1 MTVEQFDYD
10 TWVERKETT
19 DNPYDQPV
27 DLETVQQT
35 KFLWNT
41 LFRST
46 DNTRERNF
54 INPIDNFINP
64 IDNFINPIDSKSLS
78 SSFAE
83 EVKDIKIQVAE
94 NKRQIDQI
102 KWKLPSE
109 VENYI
114 NWDPRL
120 VAALN
125 TYGSMNYNPANKGK
139 KVDFSSSES
148 AQEIAG

>member
-1 MTVEQFDYD
+1 MTVEQLKYD
-10 TWVERKETT
+10 TWVETTETT

-27 DLETVQQT
+27 DSETVQQT

-46 DNTRERNF
+46 DNTRER
-54 INPIDNFINP
+54 NFINP

>member
-1 MTVEQFDYD
+1 MTVEQLNYD
-10 TWVERKETT
+10 TWAETKETT
-19 DNPYDQPV
+19 DNPYEQLV
-27 DLETVQQT
+27 DSETVQQT

-46 DNTRERNF
+46 DNTRER
-54 INPIDNFINP
+54 NFINP

-125 TYGSMNYNPANKGK
+125 TYGAMNYNPANKGK
-139 KVDFSSSES
+139 RVDFRSSES

>member
-1 MTVEQFDYD
+1 MSMTVEQFDYD
-10 TWVERKETT
+10 TGVERKETT

-27 DLETVQQT
+27 DSETVQQT
-35 KFLWNT
+35 KFLGNT

-46 DNTRERNF
+46 DNTRER
-54 INPIDNFINP
+54 NFINP

-102 KWKLPSE
+102 KGKLPSE

-114 NWDPRL
+114 NGDPRL

>member
-1 MTVEQFDYD
+1 MSMTVEQLNYD
-10 TWVERKETT
+10 TWVETTETT
-19 DNPYDQPV
+19 DNPYEQLV
-27 DLETVQQT
+27 DSETVQQT

-46 DNTRERNF
+46 DNTRER
-54 INPIDNFINP
+54 NFINP

-125 TYGSMNYNPANKGK
+125 TYGAMNYNPANKGK
-139 KVDFSSSES
+139 RVDFRSSES

>member
-1 MTVEQFDYD
+1 MSMTVEQLNYD
-10 TWVERKETT
+10 TWAETKETT
-19 DNPYDQPV
+19 DNPYEQLV
-27 DLETVQQT
+27 DSETVQQT

-46 DNTRERNF
+46 DNTRER
-54 INPIDNFINP
+54 NFINP

-125 TYGSMNYNPANKGK
+125 TYGAMNYNPANKGK
-139 KVDFSSSES
+139 RVDFRSSES

>member
-1 MTVEQFDYD
+1 MTVEQLNYD
-10 TWVERKETT
+10 TWVETTETT
-19 DNPYDQPV
+19 DNPYEQLV
-27 DLETVQQT
+27 DSETVQQT

-46 DNTRERNF
+46 DNTRER
-54 INPIDNFINP
+54 NFINP

-125 TYGSMNYNPANKGK
+125 TYGAMNYNPANKGK
-139 KVDFSSSES
+139 RVDFRSSES

>member
-1 MTVEQFDYD
+1 MTVEQLNYD
-10 TWVERKETT
+10 TWAETKETG
-19 DNPYDQPV
+19 NPYEQPV

-64 IDNFINPIDSKSLS
+64 IDSKSLS
-78 SSFAE
+78 SSIAE
-83 EVKDIKIQVAE
+83 EVKDIKTQVAE
-94 NKRQIDQI
+94 NKRQIDQL
-102 KWKLPSE
+102 KWKLSSE

-125 TYGSMNYNPANKGK
+125 TYGAMNYNPANKGK
-139 KVDFSSSES
+139 KVDFRSSES